1 MALNKYYVAPFRWSK
16 TVWIISI
23 ISTIVLI
30 GTAIM
35 CLITPELAEGFG
47 RYVLTALLL
56 PLPIV
61 CFCLSPRYLCLYGPT
76 LIIKRWVGSVTIP
89 VGDIISV
96 TEAERKTV
104 MFSKRTMGNGGLF
117 GYYGHYHN
125 HLYGKFR
132 MFATDLSNLYL
143 VRTAKGNY
151 VISCSS
157 PELIAKLRE
166 MIQK

>member
-1 MALNKYYVAPFRWSK
+1 MAPNKYYVAPFRWSK

-23 ISTIVLI
+23 ITTLVLI

-56 PLPIV
+56 PLPVV

-104 MFSKRTMGNGGLF
+104 MLSTRTMGNGGLF
-117 GYYGHYHN
+117 GYYGHYYN
-125 HLYGKFR
+125 RLYGKFR
-132 MFATDLSNLYL
+132 MFATDTSNLYL
-143 VRTAKGNY
+143 IRTK
-151 VISCSS
+151 
-157 PELIAKLRE
+157 
-166 MIQK
+166 